1 MLSHLSAHAPELRQ
15 QGAEEAA
22 RDPNSN
28 VTSEDA
34 EQFMVEQTKKA
45 GVPAYQ
51 FDPYAS
57 PEEKAAQARSVSE
70 PSVYVPELALL
81 KTIIPACAG
90 GPSPREKTKRCCNR
104 HRHCESPTAPVPNS
118 YTTHP
123 RPLG

>member
-1 MLSHLSAHAPELRQ
+1 MLSQFSGHAPELRQ

-22 RDPNSN
+22 RDPNNN

-34 EQFMVEQTKKA
+34 EHFMVNETKKA

-70 PSVYVPELALL
+70 LKCLL
-81 KTIIPACAG
+81 
-90 GPSPREKTKRCCNR
+90 
-104 HRHCESPTAPVPNS
+104 HR
-118 YTTHP
+118 
-123 RPLG
+123 